1 MLRIWV
7 AFFHECQQQS
17 CGQGVGLLYSM
28 ECGSPETLGFTMEAL
43 GFALALWHVLPIKL
57 ELRDWGT

>member
-1 MLRIWV
+1 MLAEIERGYLL
-7 AFFHECQQQS
+7 S
-17 CGQGVGLLYSM
+17 GGVGLLYSM

>member
-1 MLRIWV
+1 M
-7 AFFHECQQQS
+7 
-17 CGQGVGLLYSM
+17 GLLYSM

>member
-1 MLRIWV
+1 MRYFGICDGP
-7 AFFHECQQQS
+7 FRQ
-17 CGQGVGLLYSM
+17 
-28 ECGSPETLGFTMEAL
+28 MEAL